1 MAGADAPLAALI
13 GCGRSPTPLGAL
25 RSAAVAAGPCSGPG
39 GAAGPVSARLPRL
52 APEPAESGAAGRPGA
67 RPRLTGPAG
76 AARSDPVGPVG
87 PAGPARPGLAPYG
100 ARLSR
105 RVCDRSMSEGESKQV
120 PSSGSDPKPEPASS
134 GPGMTSV
141 SAPVTSAAPPEEE
154 EEESEDESEI
164 LEESPCGRWQ
174 KRREEVSA
182 GSRFP
187 ERGRGGA
194 RAGPGGRSSL
204 LLPQSPL
211 LLPPVPGAAR
221 PRRGPAALPG
231 GGEEL
236 RGPSPASRLPFLGP
250 ERAAGA
256 RPGMCALPQAA
267 VTASCGAGSGPLGE
281 RLTDLSVWERRGAV
295 TGRLWVFSGQW
306 VYLLPRWPGTRAGSP
321 GSSAFKARFALWSA
335 ARMQHSQL
343 TQPRSSACAA
353 LPALSACCVRA
364 QGD

>member
-1 MAGADAPLAALI
+1 MLGTGRRCGPGKCAAPPPRPGTGRVGRRWQARCAAPADRP
-13 GCGRSPTPLGAL
+13 GGR
-25 RSAAVAAGPCSGPG
+25 GPVRPGGPG
-39 GAAGPVSARLPRL
+39 GP
-52 APEPAESGAAGRPGA
+52 
-67 RPRLTGPAG
+67 
-76 AARSDPVGPVG
+76 
-87 PAGPARPGLAPYG
+87 GPARPGLAPYG

-236 RGPSPASRLPFLGP
+236 RGPSPASRLPFLGS

-267 VTASCGAGSGPLGE
+267 VTASCGCGAGSGSLGE

-306 VYLLPRWPGTRAGSP
+306 VYLLLRWPGTRAGSP

-343 TQPRSSACAA
+343 TQPRSSASAA